1 MISTLRHLRQAH
13 LTELSHKQAAL
24 SQIQQFR
31 DYLNDREQAL
41 EAWDE
46 SLKDRETSL
55 QEKTQE
61 ME

>member
-13 LTELSHKQAAL
+13 ETELSHKQAAL